1 MIIVIGA
8 SSSIGTY
15 LIDELVAQKREI
27 VATSLKNRNKKFYE
41 NKGVSY
47 SRLDITSEADFE
59 NLPKDNIEAVLLLAG
74 LLPANL
80 TEYDPKY
87 YKEYIDVNI
96 QGTLNVLEYC
106 RKNKA
111 EKIIFANSH
120 SDVSGLWDCKR
131 AITEEDP
138 RTINYSGDH
147 AVYII
152 SKISAMDL
160 IEHYHQEYGVQG
172 ISLRLPAVYAYG
184 PRQGMYI
191 NGKFIKAGFS
201 IFVEN
206 ALASEPI
213 EIWGDPK
220 KGKDIVYVK
229 DVVSAFIRAVDSK
242 TAQGL
247 YNVATGIC
255 TTLEEEVKGII
266 EVFSPKEHPSEI
278 SYNPDKPDT
287 LAYLYDISKAKRDL
301 GYVVKYPFRKMLE
314 DYKLEMNRQSSR
326 FL

>member
-15 LIDELVAQKREI
+15 LVDELVDQKRE
-27 VATSLKNRNKKFYE
+27 VFATSLKNRNRQFYE
-41 NKGVSY
+41 KKGVSY
-47 SRLDITSEADFE
+47 TKLDIADKLDFE
-59 NLPKDNIEAVLLLAG
+59 KLPKGDIEAVILLAG

-80 TEYDPKY
+80 REYGPKY
-87 YKEYIDVNI
+87 YKEYVDVNI

-106 RKNKA
+106 RQNKA
-111 EKIIFANSH
+111 KKIIFANSH
-120 SDVSGLWDCKR
+120 SDVSGLWDCNR
-131 AITEEDP
+131 AITEEDQ
-138 RTINYSGDH
+138 RTINYTGDH
-147 AVYII
+147 SVYII
-152 SKISAMDL
+152 SKIAAMDL
-160 IEHYHQEYGVQG
+160 IEHYHYEYGVQG

-184 PRQGMYI
+184 PRQGMHI
-191 NGKFIKAGFS
+191 NGKFIKAGFNVF
-201 IFVEN
+201 IEK
-206 ALASEPI
+206 AMASEAI

-247 YNVATGIC
+247 YNIASGVC
-255 TTLEEEVKGII
+255 TTLEEEVKGIV
-266 EVFSPKEHPSEI
+266 EVFSPKEKPSEI

-314 DYKLEMNRQSSR
+314 DYKSEMNRQPSR
-326 FL
+326 FV